1 MGSPGRSYSGPMIT
15 DIPGVL
21 VGHWTDA
28 EARTGCTV
36 VVLPEGSVAS
46 GEIRGGAPATREFA
60 LLDPLRTVANVD
72 AVVLSGGSAFGLAA
86 GTGVAEWLEE
96 QDRGFKTAH
105 GRVPIVVGMSL
116 YDLGVGDA
124 SVRPNASHGRAA
136 AEAASSQSGGLGA
149 IGAGTGA
156 TVGKWAGRELATAG
170 GLGAATYRS
179 GDVIVSALIAVN
191 AVGFIDDGSSVADIG
206 SPALSAPIDDP
217 TNTTIGIIVTNATAD
232 KTLCHW
238 LAQSGHDGL
247 ARSLLPAHTSA
258 DGDALVAAA
267 TGSVEAD
274 PFHLR
279 LLAQQAVAA
288 AVRSLR
294 AP

>member
-1 MGSPGRSYSGPMIT
+1 MIT
-15 DIPGVL
+15 DVPGVL
-21 VGHWTDA
+21 VGHWTDV

-36 VVLPEGSVAS
+36 VVFPKGSVAS

-60 LLDPLRTVANVD
+60 LLDPLRTVATID

-86 GTGVAEWLEE
+86 GTGVVEWLEE
-96 QDRGFKTAH
+96 QGRGFKTAH

-116 YDLGVGDA
+116 YDLGVGDGL
-124 SVRPNASHGRAA
+124 VRPTAANGRAA
-136 AEAASSQSGGLGA
+136 AESASSEPGQLGS

-156 TVGKWAGRELATAG
+156 TVGKWAGRDLATPG

-179 GDVIVSALIAVN
+179 GELIVSALIAVN
-191 AVGFIDDGSSVADIG
+191 AVGFIDDGTSVADIG
-206 SPALSAPIDDP
+206 PPASSTPTDP
-217 TNTTIGIIVTNATAD
+217 TNTTIGVIVTNAKAD

-247 ARSLLPAHTSA
+247 SRSLLPAHTSA
-258 DGDALVAAA
+258 DGDALVAVA
-267 TGSVEAD
+267 TGEVEAD
-274 PFHLR
+274 SFHLR

-288 AVRSLR
+288 AVRSL
-294 AP
+294 ATH

>member
-1 MGSPGRSYSGPMIT
+1 MIT
-15 DIPGVL
+15 DVPGVL
-21 VGHWTDA
+21 VGHWTDV

-86 GTGVAEWLEE
+86 GTGVAEWLEQ

-124 SVRPNASHGRAA
+124 SVRPTATHGRQA
-136 AEAASSQSGGLGA
+136 AEAASSEAGELGA
-149 IGAGTGA
+149 VGAGAGA
-156 TVGKWAGRELATAG
+156 TVGKWAGRELATPG
-170 GLGAATYRS
+170 GLGGATYRS
-179 GDVIVSALIAVN
+179 GDLIVSALIAVN

-206 SPALSAPIDDP
+206 PPASSTPIDP
-217 TNTTIGIIVTNATAD
+217 ANTTIGIIVTNATAD
-232 KTLCHW
+232 KLLCHW

-258 DGDALVAAA
+258 DGDALVAVA
-267 TGSVEAD
+267 TGQVDAD

-279 LLAQQAVAA
+279 LLAQQTVAA
-288 AVRSLR
+288 AVRSLAR
-294 AP
+294 S